1 MRFFEL
7 VNFQHMMMALFS
19 TLIFMILFGIGLGF
33 YYFRT
38 RNSEERK
45 ERIANRYAEG
55 IEDKNA
61 PFPLAML
68 LIIVG
73 TVIWWFFYILLHG
86 LLGVKI

>member
-1 MRFFEL
+1 
-7 VNFQHMMMALFS
+7 MMALFS
-19 TLIFMILFGIGLGF
+19 TLIFMIVFGIGLGF
-33 YYFRT
+33 SYFRSK
-38 RNSEERK
+38 NSEERK
-45 ERIANRYAEG
+45 ERIINRYPEG